1 MDGQN
6 LQLKWAEFGEGLTLT
21 LFLSR
26 EEDDSAW
33 RGLPL
38 LVGLSGST
46 NRNSVASF
54 MEASASRRR
63 YSSLS
68 ITTTPDPL
76 QGFVITMPSC
86 FFN

>member
-33 RGLPL
+33 EVFLYL
-38 LVGLSGST
+38 LVFQDQPIEIQWHDLW
-46 NRNSVASF
+46 R
-54 MEASASRRR
+54 
-63 YSSLS
+63 
-68 ITTTPDPL
+68 L
-76 QGFVITMPSC
+76 QLVDEGILPYP
-86 FFN
+86 

>member
-33 RGLPL
+33 VVFLYL
-38 LVGLSGST
+38 LVFQDQPIEIQWHDLW
-46 NRNSVASF
+46 R
-54 MEASASRRR
+54 
-63 YSSLS
+63 
-68 ITTTPDPL
+68 L
-76 QGFVITMPSC
+76 QLVDEGILPYP
-86 FFN
+86 

>member
-33 RGLPL
+33 VVFLYLLAFQDQPIEILWHHLWRLQLVDEGILP
-38 LVGLSGST
+38 
-46 NRNSVASF
+46 
-54 MEASASRRR
+54 
-63 YSSLS
+63 Y
-68 ITTTPDPL
+68 P
-76 QGFVITMPSC
+76 
-86 FFN
+86 